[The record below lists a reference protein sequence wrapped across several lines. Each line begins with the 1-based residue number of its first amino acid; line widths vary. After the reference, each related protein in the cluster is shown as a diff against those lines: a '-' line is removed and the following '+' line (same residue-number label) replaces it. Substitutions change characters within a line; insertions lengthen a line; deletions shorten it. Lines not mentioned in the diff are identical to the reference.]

1 MRSSL
6 KNAEGLGASGEGSHH
21 WWVQRVSAVL
31 LVPLTL
37 VVIFCLLHAMSMDL
51 AAAKAWVSEFYVSS
65 TLALFVTVALYHSQL
80 GLQVVLE
87 DYVSHH
93 GWRIAFI
100 FLMRALML
108 LAGTLAVFSIL
119 RIAL

>member
-1 MRSSL
+1 MRSGL

-37 VVIFCLLHAMSMDL
+37 WLVFCLLHAMSLDL
-51 AAAKAWVSEFYVSS
+51 ASARTWVGNFYVAP
-65 TLALFVTVALYHSQL
+65 LLGLFIVIALYHAQL
-80 GLQVVLE
+80 GMQVIIE
-87 DYVSHH
+87 DYVSHK
-93 GWRIAFI
+93 GWQMVSILI
-100 FLMRALML
+100 SKALLL
-108 LAGTLAVFSIL
+108 LAGAIAVFSIL